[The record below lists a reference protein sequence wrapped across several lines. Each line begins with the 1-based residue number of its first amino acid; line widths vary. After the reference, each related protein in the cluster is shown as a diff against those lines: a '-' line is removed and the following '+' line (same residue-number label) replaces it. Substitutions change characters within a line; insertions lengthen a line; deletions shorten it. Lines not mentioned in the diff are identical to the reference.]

1 MLKDILAISGQ
12 SGLFRFLSQSR
23 NGIVVEH
30 LETKQRS
37 NAYASAKIS
46 SLEDI
51 SIFTDEGDIPL
62 KEVFEAM
69 AEKLGDEDPI
79 SHKASGNELKAFM
92 GEVLP
97 TYDRDRVYVSDIKKM
112 VQWYAILKKLDMLNF
127 EEEEDENKQDEEKGS
142 EN

>member
-12 SGLFRFLSQSR
+12 SGLFRFISQSR
-23 NGIVVEH
+23 NGIIVEH
-30 LETKQRS
+30 LETKQRT

-51 SIFTDEGDIPL
+51 SIFTDEGDVPL
-62 KEVFEAM
+62 KDVFKAM
-69 AEKLGDEDPI
+69 TEHLGDKEPV
-79 SHKASGNELKAFM
+79 SPKASAKELKNFM

-112 VQWYAILKKLDMLNF
+112 VQWYTILKKLDMLNF
-127 EEEEDENKQDEEKGS
+127 DESEEQTSDEES
-142 EN
+142 TSSDE

>member
-12 SGLFRFLSQSR
+12 SGLFRFISQSR
-23 NGIVVEH
+23 NGIIVEH
-30 LETKQRS
+30 LETKQRT

-51 SIFTDEGDIPL
+51 SIFTDEGDMPL
-62 KEVFEAM
+62 KDVFKAM
-69 AEKLGDEDPI
+69 AEHLGDKEPL
-79 SHKASGNELKAFM
+79 SHKASAKELKNFM

-112 VQWYAILKKLDMLNF
+112 VQWYTILKKLDMLNF
-127 EEEEDENKQDEEKGS
+127 DESEEQTSDEES
-142 EN
+142 TSSDE